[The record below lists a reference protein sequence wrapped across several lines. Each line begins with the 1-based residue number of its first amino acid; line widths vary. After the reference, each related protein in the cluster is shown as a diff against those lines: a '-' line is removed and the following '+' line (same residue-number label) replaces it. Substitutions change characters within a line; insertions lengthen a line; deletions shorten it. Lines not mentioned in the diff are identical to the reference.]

1 MKDHPSHWITGGMTC
16 RDVADRTSDYLDDRL
31 PMLTKARVVWHLV
44 SCAHCRTFTKQIIAI
59 RETARLLP
67 KPVPSP
73 INRLRLR
80 RYFGRCYSLSR

>member
-1 MKDHPSHWITGGMTC
+1 MKDHPSQWITSGLTC

-31 PMLTKARVVWHLV
+31 PVLAKARVALHLA
-44 SCAHCRTFTKQIIAI
+44 SCAHCRTFTKQIIVI

-67 KPVPSP
+67 KPMPSP

-80 RYFGRCYSLSR
+80 RYFGHCYSLSR